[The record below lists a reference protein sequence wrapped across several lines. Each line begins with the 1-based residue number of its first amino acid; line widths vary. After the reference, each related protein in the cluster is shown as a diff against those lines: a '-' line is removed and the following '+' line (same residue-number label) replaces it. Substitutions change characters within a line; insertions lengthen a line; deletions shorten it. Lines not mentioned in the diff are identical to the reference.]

1 MKYYVSGVL
10 HAPVSAEIEANSE
23 SEAREIFIDEAFN
36 EIYLTGNNGIAVSG
50 NRDSIIAIDDVE
62 LFGDSVEV
70 EEGDLDD

>member
-23 SEAREIFIDEAFN
+23 SEARDIFIDEAFN

-50 NRDSIIAIDDVE
+50 NRGSIIAIDDVE

-70 EEGDLDD
+70 EGGLDD